1 MATVVFVALI
11 TLSGAMALP
20 SVVWIFTRGLFPQW
34 VAYMLAIPGGG
45 AAGYVAYQHT
55 VEKDSL
61 DPPPR
66 DAER

>member
-1 MATVVFVALI
+1 
-11 TLSGAMALP
+11 
-20 SVVWIFTRGLFPQW
+20 
-34 VAYMLAIPGGG
+34 MLAIPGGG